1 MNNTV
6 LARSLLLSTVA
17 ISLLVYMLAGW
28 LASVSEYSKD
38 DMMTIKILFWYP
50 LFRLFYPTLH
60 IYIECIPS
68 YEPPSLLLVLFSLAA
83 NSFPAAAMTGSS
95 ITSSVLVTLP
105 SLSLPLTRVESFL
118 A

>member
-17 ISLLVYMLAGW
+17 IYLSTIVW
-28 LASVSEYSKD
+28 LARIQCKKD
-38 DMMTIKILFWYP
+38 DMMTIKILFCYAP
-50 LFRLFYPTLH
+50 NIPSILSH
-60 IYIECIPS
+60 SAYIECIPS